1 MNEGVSWTR
10 PGGRIDGHRVVD
22 VVLASVLIL
31 LTLPVML
38 LAAVGSAIALRA
50 WPFFTQHRVGRGGDL
65 FLFVKIR
72 TLPVDTP
79 RYTDKHQL
87 QPAAIPRFC
96 QLMRRLHLD
105 ELPQLFLVLWGRMSM
120 VGPRPE
126 MAWLHEQM
134 PQDFAAARTSVR
146 PGATGLWQVS
156 VACAE
161 LIHVT
166 PAYDLYYL
174 ERRSLRLD
182 LWVLARTTLK
192 MIGAG
197 GRVTLAAIPAWAG
210 GAVLAAES
218 APEAFVASAP

>member
-1 MNEGVSWTR
+1 MRRDIRHRSRHASRSPPSGGEGRGSTTAGGSLVTNEGVSWTR

-38 LAAVGSAIALRA
+38 LAAIGSAIALRA

-96 QLMRRLHLD
+96 
-105 ELPQLFLVLWGRMSM
+105 
-120 VGPRPE
+120 
-126 MAWLHEQM
+126 
-134 PQDFAAARTSVR
+134 
-146 PGATGLWQVS
+146 
-156 VACAE
+156 
-161 LIHVT
+161 
-166 PAYDLYYL
+166 
-174 ERRSLRLD
+174 
-182 LWVLARTTLK
+182 
-192 MIGAG
+192 
-197 GRVTLAAIPAWAG
+197 
-210 GAVLAAES
+210 
-218 APEAFVASAP
+218 